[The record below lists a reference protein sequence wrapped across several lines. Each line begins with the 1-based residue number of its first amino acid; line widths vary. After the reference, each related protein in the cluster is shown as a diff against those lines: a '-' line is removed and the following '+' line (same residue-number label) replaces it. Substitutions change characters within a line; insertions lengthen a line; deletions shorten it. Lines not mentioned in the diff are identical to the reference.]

1 MSLGEDY
8 EKLHRD
14 YTKQIFDS
22 ISQYLISLFQTNKL
36 DFYKLYDNMKKKKKK
51 ITKLLKILP

>member
-8 EKLHRD
+8 EKQHRD
-14 YTKQIFDS
+14 YYKQIFDS

-36 DFYKLYDNMKKKKKK
+36 DFYKLYDNMKKRKRR
-51 ITKLLKILP
+51 LQNY